1 MHGEGLE
8 WSREQDGCVD
18 LPVCGAG
25 EAAGGC
31 QADSSESL
39 DWALIL
45 DGGSVYRFLT
55 RLLSSFLRPLDV
67 SAESCMDRPAGSTGS
82 SPGWTGSTDSHISFL

>member
-25 EAAGGC
+25 EAVADAR
-31 QADSSESL
+31 QA
-39 DWALIL
+39 A
-45 DGGSVYRFLT
+45 V
-55 RLLSSFLRPLDV
+55 RL
-67 SAESCMDRPAGSTGS
+67 
-82 SPGWTGSTDSHISFL
+82 WTGP

>member
-25 EAAGGC
+25 EAIGGF

-45 DGGSVYRFLT
+45 DAGFVCRFLT
-55 RLLSSFLRPLDV
+55 RLLSSFLRSLDV
-67 SAESCMDRPAGSTGS
+67 SEYLNVFVLNAPS
-82 SPGWTGSTDSHISFL
+82 